1 MKLEL
6 ILSGLDCSNCAA
18 KIEKE
23 VSRLDDVSGVS
34 MDFVNKTLTI
44 EVPPEQKDEIIRQ
57 TARIVHSHEPSV
69 VVTEKAKAVK
79 EQKVDLKEMVEYLLL
94 AAGGMAFV
102 LGLILDLPKTFE
114 FLMFF
119 AAYIM
124 IGYEVIYRAL
134 RNIIKGEVFDENF
147 LMFIATVG
155 AFAIGEYP
163 EGAAVMLFYQIG
175 ELFQSMAV
183 NRSRKSITALLN
195 IRPEYANL
203 KQGDDF
209 VTVPPEEVNVGDIIL
224 VKAGEKVPLDGR
236 VISGSA
242 SLDNSALTG
251 EPIPFDVG
259 ESSEVLAGSVN
270 LNGLLT
276 VEVTKPF
283 GESAVSKI
291 LDLVQNAASKKAKT
305 ESFITRFARYY
316 TPVVVFMAVALA
328 VIPPLVIPG
337 AQFTTWINRAL
348 VFLVVSCP
356 CALVISV
363 PLSYFGG
370 IGGASRSG
378 ILVKGSNFLDALTK
392 VDTVVFDKT
401 GTLTKGV
408 FRVAKIQ
415 PAEGWDEEGLLNIT
429 AHAESFSPHP
439 IALSIVKA
447 CPGGVDSSRV
457 SDSEVISGL
466 GIRSIVDGDE
476 VLAGNAG
483 LLKSY
488 GMNIDENV
496 AGSAPGTVVLVA
508 VNRVFAGYIL
518 IEDEIKP
525 DSARAVKEIK
535 ALGVKNIVML
545 TGDRKPAA
553 QKAAEILGIDDA
565 HAELLPHQKVEIVE
579 KLMEGK
585 PSGGNLAF
593 VGDGINDA
601 PVLARADIGI
611 AMGAL
616 GSDAAIEAAD
626 VVFMTDEPSK
636 VAAALR
642 IAAKTRKI
650 VLQNIVFAL
659 AVKAVILILGAFG
672 IATMWAAV
680 FGDVGVALLA
690 VLNAM
695 RTIRLPKYRESR

>member
-356 CALVISV
+356 CALV
-363 PLSYFGG
+363 
-370 IGGASRSG
+370 
-378 ILVKGSNFLDALTK
+378 
-392 VDTVVFDKT
+392 
-401 GTLTKGV
+401 
-408 FRVAKIQ
+408 
-415 PAEGWDEEGLLNIT
+415 
-429 AHAESFSPHP
+429 
-439 IALSIVKA
+439 
-447 CPGGVDSSRV
+447 
-457 SDSEVISGL
+457 
-466 GIRSIVDGDE
+466 
-476 VLAGNAG
+476 
-483 LLKSY
+483 
-488 GMNIDENV
+488 
-496 AGSAPGTVVLVA
+496 
-508 VNRVFAGYIL
+508 
-518 IEDEIKP
+518 
-525 DSARAVKEIK
+525 
-535 ALGVKNIVML
+535 
-545 TGDRKPAA
+545 
-553 QKAAEILGIDDA
+553 
-565 HAELLPHQKVEIVE
+565 
-579 KLMEGK
+579 
-585 PSGGNLAF
+585 
-593 VGDGINDA
+593 
-601 PVLARADIGI
+601 
-611 AMGAL
+611 
-616 GSDAAIEAAD
+616 
-626 VVFMTDEPSK
+626 
-636 VAAALR
+636 
-642 IAAKTRKI
+642 
-650 VLQNIVFAL
+650 
-659 AVKAVILILGAFG
+659 
-672 IATMWAAV
+672 
-680 FGDVGVALLA
+680 
-690 VLNAM
+690 
-695 RTIRLPKYRESR
+695 